1 MNAQRR
7 TTIKRRPMK
16 LTTSSSDSIFQS
28 LGKLLITISPH
39 VNALLKHQFVL
50 VVFGFFLTTYL
61 ATHLTERVN
70 EERRQREAT
79 IHDYDQLRS
88 SIDDLLSSFEL
99 YAAASKHAMLTLQ
112 SQPSDAIRLQAYK
125 DYQAAYAT
133 WVQRQSFDYVSINQ
147 RFIRSDSAS
156 TIIKIGGLMKLGTDL
171 LDTCFQSYFNNAVK
185 LQGNEQIKLVC
196 AGDPPRSDFTIGSR
210 LLSLR
215 LCMDYFSRNIRLHPL
230 FDLKGD
236 EARNAAAAIR
246 LGGIDAVCSP
256 ELLVGLNM
264 PLRNLP
270 RNIQETPKPG
280 S

>member
-7 TTIKRRPMK
+7 TTIKRRTVKP
-16 LTTSSSDSIFQS
+16 TTTSSDSIFHS
-28 LGKLLITISPH
+28 LGKLIIAISPH
-39 VNALLKHQFVL
+39 VNAFLKHQFVL

-88 SIDDLLSSFEL
+88 AIDDLLSSFEL

-112 SQPSDAIRLQAYK
+112 SQSSDAIRLQAYK

-133 WVQRQSFDYVSINQ
+133 WVQRQSFDYVAINQ
-147 RFIRSDSAS
+147 RFIRGDSS
-156 TIIKIGGLMKLGTDL
+156 NTIIKIGGLMKLGTDL
-171 LDTCFQSYFNNAVK
+171 LDTCFQSYFNSAVPRK
-185 LQGNEQIKLVC
+185 ENERINLAC

-215 LCMDYFSRNIRLHPL
+215 LCMDHFSRSIRLHPL

-246 LGGIDAVCSP
+246 LGGIDSVCSP
-256 ELLVGLNM
+256 ENLVGLNM
-264 PLRNLP
+264 PLRELPKNLP
-270 RNIQETPKPG
+270 APPKPG
-280 S
+280 G